1 MNTIYILKLEEGK
14 YYVGRT
20 KDLNKRTIEHFKLNG
35 SEWTKKYKPVEILST
50 HVGDNFEEEKLT
62 LTIMDKYGIDNVRGG
77 SYCKISLSD
86 SEKEKIQ
93 QIIYSLTDKCY
104 ECGNIGHYSKNCQK
118 KQKANEITETKNIE
132 QKVNISSILAKNESN
147 QKSIKIN
154 ISVDLDD
161 AYKCNICNNS
171 YKSKNSLQK
180 HIRQNHQNNNIIK
193 EKKHACKF
201 CFEKFRTRQTK
212 WSHEQKC
219 KITNETPLVEQ
230 VKKLTEEIKEI
241 KNTNIFQTKQ
251 IKEYIIKNISTENIM
266 KLPPEIFNFIR
277 EERLINF
284 IDFISLIHF
293 NKAIPEY
300 HIFCVTALNDKYAS
314 VIDTKTNKKT
324 KIEKSILFSNIINV
338 HFDTLKMIST
348 CLFVNKSYKI
358 AFNENITK
366 INKLLLSLD
375 GITKIHKE
383 LNLLAYNNKE
393 IVLET
398 WNYLKNI
405 DVLIKVNSDT
415 DSDTESV
422 EDAEI
427 KIKNTTYI
435 IEGNKLYLKLESGKG
450 AFYGTYSN
458 GKVKKANKNIEL

>member
-50 HVGDNFEEEKLT
+50 HIGDNFEEEKLT

-77 SYCKISLSD
+77 SYCKISLTD

-118 KQKANEITETKNIE
+118 KQKANEISETKQIE
-132 QKVNISSILAKNESN
+132 QKVNISSLLTKNESN

-161 AYKCNICNNS
+161 NLKFDCSKCSKKYETLCGLKKHI
-171 YKSKNSLQK
+171 KSKHVENKIDNRKFICPYCYLK
-180 HIRQNHQNNNIIK
+180 FKYRQS
-193 EKKHACKF
+193 
-201 CFEKFRTRQTK
+201 R
-212 WSHEQKC
+212 WLHEQKC

-266 KLPPEIFNFIR
+266 KLPPEIFNFIC

-284 IDFISLIHF
+284 VDFISLIHF

-348 CLFVNKSYKI
+348 CLFVNKSYKM
-358 AFNENITK
+358 AFNENISK

-405 DVLIKVNSDT
+405 DT

-427 KIKNTTYI
+427 KIKNITYI
-435 IEGNKLYLKLESGKG
+435 IEGNKLYQKLESGKG